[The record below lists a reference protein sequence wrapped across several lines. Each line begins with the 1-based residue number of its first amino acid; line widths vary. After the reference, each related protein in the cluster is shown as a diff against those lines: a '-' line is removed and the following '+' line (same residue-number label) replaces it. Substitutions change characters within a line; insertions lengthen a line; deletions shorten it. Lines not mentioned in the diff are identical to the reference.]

1 MRHARQQSWAV
12 RALQVPATAPRGQA
26 PREQPVQAAGWAK
39 RLALWTWTLQ
49 LVTLT
54 QTTFTSLK
62 ALTSQRFDMQCALLT
77 CAATH
82 ADTHHNTTTTTTSL
96 GDTQVRSQQTA
107 DKTTLDLLRAE
118 AQRLATQAAA
128 AAKARGEGGRKRKRT
143 AQLDPEEA
151 AELKRRYGCP
161 RHSCSPLCSISHCAS
176 IAVCLCC

>member
-1 MRHARQQSWAV
+1 M
-12 RALQVPATAPRGQA
+12 RALQVQATAPRGQA
-26 PREQPVQAAGWAK
+26 PREQPVQAAGGPK
-39 RLALWTWTLQ
+39 RLALWTWTLP

-62 ALTSQRFDMQCALLT
+62 ALTFQRFDMQCALLT
-77 CAATH
+77 CAATA
-82 ADTHHNTTTTTTSL
+82 ADTHHNTTTTSL

-151 AELKRRYGCP
+151 AELKRRCGRP

-176 IAVCLCC
+176 IVVCLCCWQTRG